1 MSTFYQNKTILIT
14 GAAKGVGRELAIQ
27 AAALGANLILWDRN
41 PEQLR
46 ELKTT
51 LSGEIQVID
60 TGVDVTDLETIRF
73 EADQIIRAGYLPD
86 IIITCAATVRGKTF
100 LNHTTEDIDS
110 TLRTNIG
117 GTLHIVRAF
126 LPKMVQRG
134 SGHLVPIASAA
145 GYLGPPKLS
154 VYTAGKWALVGWAES
169 LRLELKQSGVRVHL
183 VVPGYIDSGMFNGV
197 EPPRLVP
204 ILTTRT
210 VAKRILKGIRKGR
223 FKISMPYLVKLVPVL
238 KALLPAW
245 LFDWLAGPVLG
256 VYTSMDTF
264 RGRKPASPQSEGL

>member
-46 ELKTT
+46 ELKAT
-51 LSGEIQVID
+51 LSGDVQVID
-60 TGVDVTDLETIRF
+60 TEVDVTDLETIRV

-86 IIITCAATVRGKTF
+86 IIITCAATVRGKSF
-100 LNHTTEDIDS
+100 LNHTSEDIDS

-117 GTLHIVRAF
+117 GTLHIFRVF

-134 SGHLVPIASAA
+134 SGHLVPVASAA
-145 GYLGPPKLS
+145 GYFGPPKLS
-154 VYTAGKWALVGWAES
+154 VYAGGKWALVGWAES
-169 LRLELKQSGVRVHL
+169 LRHELKESGLRIHL
-183 VVPGYIDSGMFNGV
+183 VIPGYIDSGMFNGV
-197 EPPRLVP
+197 EPPRMVP
-204 ILTTRT
+204 ILTPQT
-210 VAKRILKGIRKGR
+210 VAKRMLKGIRKGR
-223 FKISMPYLVKLVPVL
+223 YKISMPFLVKLVPVL
-238 KALLPAW
+238 RALLPAW

-256 VYTSMDTF
+256 VYASMDTF
-264 RGRKPASPQSEGL
+264 QGRDPTS